1 MCLSGCATPPCV
13 GSPTALKLLAMPLLA
28 ACCCCLTSGAS
39 CANRDISAARS
50 GHRCWLAAPYSTACQ
65 SLPQLPPLHAL
76 TQLPFICAV
85 EAIIPLP
92 SRLQRMRAG
101 EQLSELDQFLMFTDL
116 IGAYFSGWGRW
127 LKMLFREGIRKDV
140 LERREKAR
148 QRRQVL
154 LERLYGNVGP
164 LKQQPSLATQT
175 SVPGVPSKLAGLFSS
190 VGTVRWFHAEHQHKC
205 AEQLTCHAGQVGKHS
220 EQMGTPVAGLHAVAC
235 VS

>member
-1 MCLSGCATPPCV
+1 MCLSGCATPPCL
-13 GSPTALKLLAMPLLA
+13 GSPTALKLLAMLLPA
-28 ACCCCLTSGAS
+28 AAAAADFQAQAQPTATSPQPGQDTGVGS
-39 CANRDISAARS
+39 LL
-50 GHRCWLAAPYSTACQ
+50 HTAQ
-65 SLPQLPPLHAL
+65 HVNLPQLLLLHAL

-85 EAIIPLP
+85 EAITPLP

-190 VGTVRWFHAEHQHKC
+190 VGTVRWFHLEHQHKC
-205 AEQLTCHAGQVGKHS
+205 AEQLTCHGGQVGKHS